1 MHGEI
6 SLESSLGIGTKA
18 SFWIPFNK
26 APYSSGDSPV
36 LDMGPIP
43 ARLQSELS
51 ISDYSGGQ
59 QPPCSPSKPGN
70 RQVSVDSRH
79 NSAQPDLL
87 TALSDEERRN
97 THVLVVEGK

>member
-26 APYSSGDSPV
+26 APYHSGESPL

-43 ARLQSELS
+43 VRLQSELS
-51 ISDYSGGQ
+51 VSDYSG
-59 QPPCSPSKPGN
+59 PPTPGSSGKL
-70 RQVSVDSRH
+70 RRMSSDSRH
-79 NSAQPDLL
+79 GSFTLL
-87 TALSDEERRN
+87 DKASELTEEERRN
-97 THVLVVEGK
+97 THVLVVEGQA